1 MVPSLAVIVRGA
13 GFTVSVPGT
22 DVISYPSM
30 AAPEQV
36 IVYVP
41 TGLVLLADVVQVGG
55 VSSGVI
61 SEVYVNVGTV
71 PP

>member
-1 MVPSLAVIVRGA
+1 
-13 GFTVSVPGT
+13 
-22 DVISYPSM
+22 M

-41 TGLVLLADVVQVGG
+41 AGLVLLADVVQVGG
-55 VSSGVI
+55 VSSGVT